1 MDDSGFGFEV
11 RAFVEDFD
19 PPDAAEILTQRVCGE
34 WRGSLDV
41 AAVQAE
47 FSYASYGR
55 LAG

>member
-19 PPDAAEILTQRVCGE
+19 PDWGVCGE